1 MEPESLEVNLVP
13 NTSDQGT
20 KVDLEVSFDDP
31 DSIRNNFSKIKQ
43 ITTIYT
49 VELVPPPPSG
59 DSAIHVF
66 K

>member
-1 MEPESLEVNLVP
+1 MEPESLEVNMVP
-13 NTSDQGT
+13 NPTDQ
-20 KVDLEVSFDDP
+20 KFDLEVSFEDP
-31 DSIRNNFSKIKQ
+31 ISIKNNFSKIKH

-59 DSAIHVF
+59 DSAVHVF